1 MMSLRPYKDSQGKA
15 GGMVCAKAEMGKKG
29 TVISQTE
36 LISYTAPYHVI
47 CISVAMNIMHIFMD
61 LRGSLGERQ
70 PPRSRPIHL
79 CMSHFVLHL
88 YFPTQV

>member
-1 MMSLRPYKDSQGKA
+1 MMSLRPCKDSQGKA

-29 TVISQTE
+29 SVISQTE

-47 CISVAMNIMHIFMD
+47 YISVSMDIMPIFID
-61 LRGSLGERQ
+61 LHGSLGGQ
-70 PPRSRPIHL
+70 PPPRSRPIHL

-88 YFPTQV
+88 YFPT